1 MPNKSWFEDWFN
13 SPYYHILYANRS
25 EEEAELFIKAI
36 VEFLNLSKGEKV
48 IDIACGKG
56 RHAKTMAKL
65 GLDVTGIDLSPNS
78 IVEANLCACAN
89 LKFDVWDMRKTYMA
103 KTYDVVFNLFSSFGY
118 FSDDSEDLACIHA
131 FAENL
136 KPGGLL
142 VFDYLNT
149 EWAVKNMKHREIIQR
164 NELQFH
170 IEKKLENGFIKK
182 KVDFLVNGENYSFE
196 EQLKVINE
204 YKIKTMLQQSGF
216 IVQHTFGDYHLAP
229 FESSR
234 SPRLII
240 VAKKL

>member
-36 VEFLNLSKGEKV
+36 VEFLNLSKGKKV

-78 IVEANLCACAN
+78 IAEASLCSCAK

-103 KTYDVVFNLFSSFGY
+103 ETYDVVFNLFSSFGY

-136 KPGGLL
+136 KQGGLL

-164 NELQFH
+164 NEIQFH
-170 IEKKLENGFIKK
+170 IEKKLEDGFIKK
-182 KVDFLVNGENYSFE
+182 KIDFLVDGENYSFE

-229 FESSR
+229 FESGI